1 MLSKVNSKENWGGK
15 YIDGDKSKC
24 KRNEIIGE
32 KSIMTE
38 NGTRKLLSIKKTTGV
53 QKKESK
59 MYFKKLNNCV
69 WGFKFL
75 FFSYKIYL
83 AEYI

>member
-1 MLSKVNSKENWGGK
+1 
-15 YIDGDKSKC
+15 
-24 KRNEIIGE
+24 
-32 KSIMTE
+32 MTE

-75 FFSYKIYL
+75 FFSHKIYL
-83 AEYI
+83 AEYIQYNWKTQYVFIF

>member
-1 MLSKVNSKENWGGK
+1 
-15 YIDGDKSKC
+15 
-24 KRNEIIGE
+24 
-32 KSIMTE
+32 MTE

-75 FFSYKIYL
+75 FFSHKIYL